1 MADVNKERGESL
13 IELGGKEFVLKPNW
27 KVYAM
32 LEASTNLSSAQ
43 IHISCCAGNFSMFHT
58 VDLIYFALSQSE
70 EKPPTKDEVGKMVLD
85 GGLLAYGGPCI
96 RYMSAALHPPKG
108 TEPKKA
114 QEAGETNLGESPAS
128 SD

>member
-1 MADVNKERGESL
+1 MADVNKERGESA

-43 IHISCCAGNFSMFHT
+43 IHSSCIAGNFSMFHT
-58 VDLIYFALSQSE
+58 VDLIYLALSQSE
-70 EKPPTKDEVGKMVLD
+70 EKPPTKEWVGEMVLD
-85 GGLLAYGGPCI
+85 GGLLTYAPACI
-96 RYMSAALHPPKG
+96 TYMSAALYPPKG

-114 QEAGETNLGESPAS
+114 QEAGETNPGESPAS